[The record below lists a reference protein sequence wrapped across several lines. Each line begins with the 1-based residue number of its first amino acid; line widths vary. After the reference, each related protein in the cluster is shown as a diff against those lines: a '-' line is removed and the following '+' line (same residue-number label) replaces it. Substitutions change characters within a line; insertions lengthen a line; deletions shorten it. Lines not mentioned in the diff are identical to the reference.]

1 MKSRV
6 RLKATGALL
15 TAAATAL
22 FGVAMILAPAAQ
34 AAPAPTLTISH
45 STLHAGQTVTL
56 KGTNFPAAAGSLFIT
71 ICANPPGATNCDV
84 NLAHVKQLAY
94 AGGGSFTTS
103 YTLAVTK
110 FSSAAGSI
118 DCSKTQCVIGT
129 TNAMNPADQ
138 SYNSVAKFTV
148 AAAVTPTPTATKS
161 SSSQTPAATAS
172 ELPRTGA
179 ESSTPLVAGAAGVAV
194 LAGVGLLVVSGYRRR
209 ARQH

>member
-22 FGVAMILAPAAQ
+22 FGVAIAMAPAAL
-34 AAPAPTLTISH
+34 AAATPTLTISD

-56 KGTNFPAAAGSLFIT
+56 KGSNFPAAAASLFIT
-71 ICANPPGATNCDV
+71 ICANPPGATNCDTD
-84 NLAHVKQLAY
+84 LSHVKQLAY
-94 AGGGSFTTS
+94 AGGGSFTTT

-110 FSSAAGSI
+110 FSSASGAI

-129 TNAMNPADQ
+129 SNAMNPADP

-148 AAAVTPTPTATKS
+148 AAAAN
-161 SSSQTPAATAS
+161 ATAS
-172 ELPRTGA
+172 ELPHTGA
-179 ESSTPLVAGAAGVAV
+179 DSATPLVAGAAGAAV
-194 LAGVGLLVVSGYRRR
+194 LAGIGLVVVSGYRRR
-209 ARQH
+209 TRQH